1 MHNASSYHALPALVS
16 GLHQTMGALSSNGT
30 GPTFTVKSHPLPLT
44 SEESV
49 QLDSLLMVTLLLFCP
64 DIDEHALLCALY
76 FLLQAVCAI
85 IIPAWSG

>member
-16 GLHQTMGALSSNGT
+16 SLRQTMAALQSNGT

-49 QLDSLLMVTLLLFCP
+49 QLDSLLMVRLPSPKPCT
-64 DIDEHALLCALY
+64 
-76 FLLQAVCAI
+76 I
-85 IIPAWSG
+85 ITQPPHRVVD